1 MYRATSIRN
10 LGSNKAMMTGT
21 ATMYTG
27 YMALHTALT
36 TNHGSVWRLDD
47 NMKLVQVVEEED
59 SQANVY
65 PG

>member
-1 MYRATSIRN
+1 
-10 LGSNKAMMTGT
+10 MTGT